1 MKSIINII
9 ITVIFSNTCMAQAAA
24 TETAPTDTT
33 LTAADTIIPRSTV
46 TIGAVYANDASYY
59 GQKSAEKNPYA
70 ALAVSY
76 RHKSGVYFTAL
87 SYRLLND
94 TNNVVSAASVG
105 AGVTFKA
112 GKKLSVDLGY
122 SHSFYPKYS
131 PMLQA
136 GNPDNASAVFT
147 YAGWLNVA
155 LGGDYA
161 FGKTADAFVTGAIS
175 KSINLFSISKK
186 DVVTINPSVDIVG
199 GTQHF
204 YQTYVTQQKLRDSLL
219 GNILSPITG
228 TPPESGTTETVSST
242 SFNVLSYN
250 FKLPLA
256 YNRSHYVLEA
266 AYQYS
271 LLSKQAQSNAG
282 KGNSFVTLSF
292 YYQF

>member
-1 MKSIINII
+1 MKSIIII
-9 ITVIFSNTCMAQAAA
+9 ITAVIFSNACVAQAAG
-24 TETAPTDTT
+24 TETAATDTT
-33 LTAADTIIPRSTV
+33 ITATDTIIPKSTV

-59 GQKSAEKNPYA
+59 GQKSAESTPYA

-76 RHKSGVYFTAL
+76 RHKSGIYFTAL
-87 SYRLLND
+87 SYKLLND
-94 TNNVVSAASVG
+94 TTNGVSATSVG

-112 GKKLSVDLGY
+112 GKKLSVDLNY
-122 SHSFYPKYS
+122 SHSFYPAYS

-136 GNPDNASAVFT
+136 GNTDNASVGFT
-147 YAGWLNVA
+147 YADWVNVE
-155 LGGDYA
+155 LRGDYA
-161 FGKTADAFVTGAIS
+161 FGKTADAFATGGIS
-175 KSINLFSISKK
+175 KSINLFSLGKK
-186 DVVTINPSVDIVG
+186 DIVTINPSADIVA

-204 YQTYVTQQKLRDSLL
+204 YQTYVTQQRLKDSLL
-219 GNILSPITG
+219 GNILGPITG
-228 TPPESGTTETVSST
+228 TPPESSTTETVSST

>member
-1 MKSIINII
+1 LYD
-9 ITVIFSNTCMAQAAA
+9 
-24 TETAPTDTT
+24 TA
-33 LTAADTIIPRSTV
+33 
-46 TIGAVYANDASYY
+46 
-59 GQKSAEKNPYA
+59 
-70 ALAVSY
+70 
-76 RHKSGVYFTAL
+76 
-87 SYRLLND
+87 
-94 TNNVVSAASVG
+94 NVVSAASVG

-112 GKKLSVDLGY
+112 GKKVSVDLNY

-136 GNPDNASAVFT
+136 GNTDNVSAGFT
-147 YAGWLNVA
+147 HADWVNVE
-155 LGGDYA
+155 LVGDYA
-161 FGKTADAFVTGAIS
+161 FGKTADAFVTGGIS
-175 KSINLFSISKK
+175 KSINLFSFGKK
-186 DVVTINPSVDIVG
+186 DVVTINPSADVVA

-204 YQTYVTQQKLRDSLL
+204 YQTYVTQQRLKDIML
-219 GNILSPITG
+219 GNILGPITG
-228 TPPESGTTETVSST
+228 TPPESSTTETVSST

-266 AYQYS
+266 AYQFS